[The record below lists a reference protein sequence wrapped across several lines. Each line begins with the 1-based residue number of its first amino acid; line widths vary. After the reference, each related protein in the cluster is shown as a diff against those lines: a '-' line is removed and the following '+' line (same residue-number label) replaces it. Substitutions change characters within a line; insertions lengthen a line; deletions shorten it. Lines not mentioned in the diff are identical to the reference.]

1 MFVRAAKWAEV
12 DLMRGV
18 SANKMLGQ
26 TGYYGTAAPLI
37 LLDVEALP
45 PIVGGPKRRKAA
57 LPTEAPPSSTDVH
70 NDLAKILAAEPTE
83 RGNFSIDL

>member
-1 MFVRAAKWAEV
+1 
-12 DLMRGV
+12 
-18 SANKMLGQ
+18 MLGQ

-45 PIVGGPKRRKAA
+45 PIVGGPKRRKAT
-57 LPTEAPPSSTDVH
+57 LPAEAPPSSTDVH